1 MYQKRD
7 YVIGII
13 SFFLTLSIGIFIGAT
28 LSDNIIVKQQK
39 EVVERLEEELISISI
54 SQNLMEEELS
64 QWNNFQVDI
73 LPALVKNNLEG
84 VEIAVIYGERKAM
97 DLEVFQLLETAG
109 AEVTR
114 EVLINPQKLEEL
126 TGEGGEK
133 QVINLVEG
141 IFSTERE
148 GTEGAFDKV
157 IIFWEGLEGLFEE
170 SKMGETLVMGL
181 KEKGLDIIGVVNI
194 PPGLN
199 HVSWINEMEI
209 VKDIE
214 SLAGQLDLIHN
225 LHN

>member
-1 MYQKRD
+1 MYQKKD

-13 SFFLTLSIGIFIGAT
+13 SFFLTLSMGIFIGAT
-28 LSDNIIVKQQK
+28 LSDNIIVMQQK
-39 EVVERLEEELISISI
+39 EVVERLEEELTRISI

-64 QWNNFQVDI
+64 QWNNFQADI
-73 LPALVKNNLEG
+73 LPALVKNNLKG
-84 VEIAVIYGERKAM
+84 VEIAVIYGEKKAM
-97 DLEVFQLLETAG
+97 DLEVFQLLKTAG

-114 EVLINPQKLEEL
+114 EVFINPKDLEGL
-126 TGEGGEK
+126 TEEEKEK
-133 QVINLVEG
+133 QIVSLVEG
-141 IFSTERE
+141 VFPERE
-148 GTEGAFDKV
+148 GTEGNFDKV

-170 SKMGETLVMGL
+170 CKMGENLVMGL

-199 HVSWINEMEI
+199 HFSWINEMEI

-214 SLAGQLDLIHN
+214 SLAGQLNLIHN